1 MSEAITLTAQHRSE
15 IGKAE
20 SRRLRR
26 AALVPAVVYGGDSAP
41 AHLKLP
47 ENDVL
52 RVFKFESAYSQ
63 MLKLVVDGKEETV
76 VTKDVT
82 MHPYKPLVMHI
93 DFLRVKSDTPIT
105 MRVPLHFQGEADSVG
120 VKAGGVA
127 AHLMTDIEITCLPAH
142 LPEAIDVD
150 VSAIEVGQT
159 VQLSQV
165 VLPAKV
171 SLAQAID
178 AEHDQAIYSVH
189 VPHVEEEEPAEAAAE
204 ESGDEAASDS
214 AEEASE

>member
-26 AALVPAVVYGGDSAP
+26 TAMVPAVVYGGDSAP
-41 AHLKLP
+41 AHVKLL
-47 ENDVL
+47 ENEVL

-63 MLKLVVDGKEETV
+63 MLKLIVDGKEETV

-159 VQLSQV
+159 IQLSQV
-165 VLPAKV
+165 ALPTHVA
-171 SLAQAID
+171 LAHAVD
-178 AEHDQAIYSVH
+178 AEHDQVVYSVH
-189 VPHVEEEEPAEAAAE
+189 APHAEEEPTEAAAE
-204 ESGDEAASDS
+204 ESSDEAASDS
-214 AEEASE
+214 AEASE